1 LVAVE
6 EVEVLQDMDLGEE
19 VLAVIEL
26 VLLQSEH
33 ILSQQLFRLV
43 LVQLH

>member
-1 LVAVE
+1 LVVVVLVVEKYILVAV
-6 EVEVLQDMDLGEE
+6 V
-19 VLAVIEL
+19 VLADIEL

-43 LVQLH
+43 PVE